1 MSEMISE
8 THTGNCIP
16 VTAGEPASL
25 GTAELSQTLREAL
38 QSVEDSIKELNA
50 ALRQAVEAGA
60 TIELRRRGRVHS
72 GDGCWADQMAPLVVP
87 KYAQQQAWP
96 LSEI

>member
-16 VTAGEPASL
+16 VTAGEASL
-25 GTAELSQTLREAL
+25 DGVELSASLRDAL
-38 QSVEDSIKELNA
+38 QSVEDSIEGLNA

-60 TIELRRRGRVHS
+60 TVELRRRGRVHS
-72 GDGCWADQMAPLVVP
+72 GDGCWADQMAPLVLP
-87 KYAQQQAWP
+87 KVRQ
-96 LSEI
+96 

>member
-1 MSEMISE
+1 MISE

-25 GTAELSQTLREAL
+25 DGVELTASLRDAL
-38 QSVEDSIKELNA
+38 QSVDDSIEELNA

-72 GDGCWADQMAPLVVP
+72 GDGCWADQMAPLVLP
-87 KYAQQQAWP
+87 KTQQ
-96 LSEI
+96 

>member
-1 MSEMISE
+1 MSQMISE

-16 VTAGEPASL
+16 VTAAEPSL
-25 GTAELSQTLREAL
+25 EGVELSESLRDAL
-38 QSVEDSIKELNA
+38 QSVEDSVEELNA

-72 GDGCWADQMAPLVVP
+72 GDGCWADQMAPLVLP
-87 KYAQQQAWP
+87 KMAQ
-96 LSEI
+96 